1 MGPVVRTSARVG
13 AVVHILSPTA
23 GLYILM
29 PESRFG
35 HNNTIGLMG
44 DFRRLGRCQRSAI
57 LRLTPRIH
65 AHISAAPTA
74 NGAYQKR
81 CAYLQRG
88 SSRPKWHPSRPRV
101 STGGSVRRSC
111 ALCIVG

>member
-29 PESRFG
+29 PESRSG

-44 DFRRLGRCQRSAI
+44 VFRWLSLCQRSAI
-57 LRLTPRIH
+57 LRLTPRKA
-65 AHISAAPTA
+65 AHISAAPTE
-74 NGAYQKR
+74 NGVYQKR
-81 CAYLQRG
+81 RAYLRRR
-88 SSRPKWHPSRPRV
+88 SLRPKWYPSRP
-101 STGGSVRRSC
+101 
-111 ALCIVG
+111 